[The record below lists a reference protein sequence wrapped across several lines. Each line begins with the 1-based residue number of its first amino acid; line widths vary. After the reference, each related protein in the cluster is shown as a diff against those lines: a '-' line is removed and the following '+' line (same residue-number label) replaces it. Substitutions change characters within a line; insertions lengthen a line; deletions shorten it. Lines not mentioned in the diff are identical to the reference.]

1 MADIG
6 DIREY
11 MAVYG
16 SCGDR
21 VGTVDGVRGEWL
33 CLTRDPHAGDQ
44 PHCVPLGWV
53 DRVGRHVHLSKPC
66 DEVMRRWQPLAT
78 AGW

>member
-1 MADIG
+1 MAGIG
-6 DIREY
+6 DIREH

-33 CLTRDPHAGDQ
+33 CLTRDPGSGDQ
-44 PHCVPLGWV
+44 PHCVPLDWV
-53 DRVGRHVHLSKPC
+53 DSVGRHVRLSRPC
-66 DEVMRRWQPLAT
+66 DEVLRRWQPLAA